1 MNPLTDNVGARGPD
15 KRACLARLQT
25 EIEIAL
31 AFLRLADAE
40 CKNGKHSHASEL
52 IDKAALAYQAA
63 MQHLD
68 TISANPT
75 EETSRL
81 REGVRELFE
90 AIHLSGFRYAAT
102 RD

>member
-1 MNPLTDNVGARGPD
+1 MNPLTHNLGAEGLD

-52 IDKAALAYQAA
+52 IDKAAVAYKAA

-68 TISANPT
+68 TISVNPT

-81 REGVRELFE
+81 REGARELFE

-102 RD
+102 QG